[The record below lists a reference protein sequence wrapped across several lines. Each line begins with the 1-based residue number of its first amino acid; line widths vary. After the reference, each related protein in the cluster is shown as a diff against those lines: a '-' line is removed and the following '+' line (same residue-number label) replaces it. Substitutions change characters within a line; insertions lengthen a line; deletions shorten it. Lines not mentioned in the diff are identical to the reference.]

1 MLAFVRCLS
10 GDSDSQTSFIL
21 PPEGLGSRLASAG
34 PFFRGY
40 SIRRGSPVMIQAVP
54 SNRSRM
60 PCRPTGEGFLILLV
74 TWKGSF
80 LKTTRISARW
90 LFNRDRSL
98 WCGLLFF
105 AVFSNHAGCRT
116 ETTTRSDHPAVIREI
131 PASVVEQSPPTSI
144 EPRLVAEPR
153 PDAQTSSLVPNA
165 DPHSV
170 SPPLEN
176 IVKLD
181 GGVTAWVGQGRVEFP
196 GMVSLDQGWL
206 EVAVCRRGSRE
217 HESIVVTDAIPSVV
231 HAAMLLAGL
240 EPGTPATFDEKSRLP
255 IPPTGTVVSIELR
268 FSASD
273 LAVDVPIVLPLAEA
287 IEDAREQVSPVWV
300 FAGSLVRPNPSSMGP
315 GEYYAAD
322 YAGTVVGLSTFGD
335 EVVAVEEVR
344 SPESGVDPPVW
355 RIRAGVLP
363 EVDTAVTVVLKRS
376 PREE

>member
-1 MLAFVRCLS
+1 M
-10 GDSDSQTSFIL
+10 
-21 PPEGLGSRLASAG
+21 
-34 PFFRGY
+34 
-40 SIRRGSPVMIQAVP
+40 
-54 SNRSRM
+54 
-60 PCRPTGEGFLILLV
+60 GFLIVLV
-74 TWKGSF
+74 TWKGSV
-80 LKTTRISARW
+80 LMSTWISAKG
-90 LFNRDRSL
+90 LFNRDRAL
-98 WCGLLFF
+98 RCGLLFF
-105 AVFSNHAGCRT
+105 AVFLNQAGCRS
-116 ETTTRSDHPAVIREI
+116 EATTRSDRPAVMREV
-131 PASVVEQSPPTSI
+131 PVSAVTQSPPTTT
-144 EPRLVAEPR
+144 EPRLLDETRSDVQAP
-153 PDAQTSSLVPNA
+153 SLVPNA
-165 DPHSV
+165 DPKTA

-176 IVKLD
+176 VVTLD

-240 EPGTPATFDEKSRLP
+240 EPGTPATFDEKTRLP

-268 FSASD
+268 FAASD
-273 LAVDVPIVLPLAEA
+273 LAIDVPIVLPLAEA